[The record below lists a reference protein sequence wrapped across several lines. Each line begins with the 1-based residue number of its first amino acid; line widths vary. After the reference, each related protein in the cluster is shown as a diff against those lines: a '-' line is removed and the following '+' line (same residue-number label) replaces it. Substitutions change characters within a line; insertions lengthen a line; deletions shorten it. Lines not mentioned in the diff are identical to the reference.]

1 MKSFLNKIFGKE
13 GVICVFFD
21 KIKTFFAKH
30 IKSSNV
36 FINIKGF
43 FYKSR
48 YFWQKLGFTLLTLFL
63 TIIICFVIIKS
74 MPADTIHQYALKL
87 QNELKISYEDAY
99 RQATMMLNYDPNQD
113 VFTSFFSY
121 LGGLFRG
128 NLGSSLFKDVTA
140 NEIIAKYLPWTLLIS
155 SVSLF
160 LSFLLGTTMGIRM
173 ARKRKGVEDTIYSG
187 LVTVSSSIPDY
198 LLGIIL
204 LMVLGS
210 YLGWFPTYGA
220 YDLDT
225 LGPFFPYVLSI
236 LHHAFLPILTYT
248 IAQFGNWVLLA
259 KGSAVAVLG
268 DDYVNAAIIRG
279 LPKRVIERKYLK
291 KNAMLPLV
299 TSLIISLAYLFGGSA
314 VMEGVFAYPGI
325 GRAFTEYL
333 GARDYYIVQGLFV
346 FLSFL
351 IIIGNLLADLLCG
364 LLDPRIRKS

>member
-1 MKSFLNKIFGKE
+1 MKVFCKKIFGKE
-13 GVICVFFD
+13 GI
-21 KIKTFFAKH
+21 IST
-30 IKSSNV
+30 
-36 FINIKGF
+36 F
-43 FYKSR
+43 FYKIKVFFTKDTKFNRALSNIRTFFYKTR
-48 YFWQKLGFTLLTLFL
+48 YFWQKLGFTLLTLLL
-63 TIIICFVIIKS
+63 TIVICFIIIKS
-74 MPADTIHQYALKL
+74 MPADTVHQYALKL

-99 RQATMMLNYDPNQD
+99 RQATMMLNYDPNLD
-113 VFTSFFSY
+113 IFTSFFNY
-121 LGGLFRG
+121 LGGLLQG
-128 NLGSSLFKDVTA
+128 NLGISMFKDVTA

-155 SVSLF
+155 SISLF

-187 LVTVSSSIPDY
+187 IVTVSSSIPDY

-225 LGPFFPYVLSI
+225 MGDFFPYLLSI

-248 IAQFGNWVLLA
+248 VAQLGNWVLLA

-268 DDYVNAAIIRG
+268 DDYVSAAIIRG
-279 LPKRVIERKYLK
+279 LPKKVIERKYLK
-291 KNAMLPLV
+291 KNAMLPLI

-333 GARDYYIVQGLFV
+333 GARDYYVVQGLFV

>member
-1 MKSFLNKIFGKE
+1 MKKFLLKLFGKE
-13 GVICVFFD
+13 GSVATFFKQISNWFKKD
-21 KIKTFFAKH
+21 TKFNRALIKTKTFF
-30 IKSSNV
+30 
-36 FINIKGF
+36 
-43 FYKSR
+43 YKTR
-48 YFWQKLGFTLLTLFL
+48 YFWQKVGFTLLTLFL
-63 TIIICFVIIKS
+63 TIIICFIIIKS
-74 MPADTIHQYALKL
+74 MPADTVHQYALKL

-113 VFTSFFSY
+113 IFTSFFSY
-121 LGGLFRG
+121 LNGLLHG
-128 NLGSSLFKDVTA
+128 NLGVSMFKDVTA

-160 LSFLLGTTMGIRM
+160 LSFLIGTMMGIRM

-187 LVTVSSSIPDY
+187 IVTVSSSIPDY

-204 LMVLGS
+204 LMFLGS

-225 LGPFFPYVLSI
+225 VGEFFPYLLSI

-248 IAQFGNWVLLA
+248 IAQLGNWVLLA
-259 KGSAVAVLG
+259 KGSAVSVLG
-268 DDYVNAAIIRG
+268 DDYVSAAIIRG
-279 LPKRVIERKYLK
+279 LPKKVIERKYLR

-351 IIIGNLLADLLCG
+351 IIMGNLLADLLCG